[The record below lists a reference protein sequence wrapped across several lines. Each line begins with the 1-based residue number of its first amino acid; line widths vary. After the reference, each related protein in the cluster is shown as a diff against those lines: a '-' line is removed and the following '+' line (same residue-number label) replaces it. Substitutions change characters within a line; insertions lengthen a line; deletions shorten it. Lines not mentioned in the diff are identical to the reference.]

1 MGSEMCIRD
10 RVRIEPIEDNRYER
24 GKNVLIKEVK
34 FLIELLQQDH
44 DELKRLISGLPEDYA
59 SAKPGL
65 MQL

>member
-10 RVRIEPIEDNRYER
+10 RYER

-34 FLIELLQQDH
+34 FLIELLQKDH